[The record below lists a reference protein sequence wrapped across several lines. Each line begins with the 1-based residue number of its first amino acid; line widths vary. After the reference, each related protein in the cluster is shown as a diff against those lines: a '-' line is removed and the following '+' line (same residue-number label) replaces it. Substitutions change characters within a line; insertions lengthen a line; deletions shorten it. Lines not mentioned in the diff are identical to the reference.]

1 MSNKKID
8 KQMKKEINVRNVGC
22 NTNREATIADIL
34 RGALFSGLMSGVDR
48 RDALA
53 NDIGAYYVMRNNS
66 EVE

>member
-1 MSNKKID
+1 M
-8 KQMKKEINVRNVGC
+8 RNVGC